1 MKKILQLALMVLP
14 LMAKAQDCPDF
25 TAPAAGKPLKVIIYT
40 ESAQCFTVY
49 KKDEAINTAPTKR
62 ITFYTDLMGFKA
74 RIVLAN
80 GVELEQRLLAG
91 EGQASIVF
99 EVTHNDK
106 KDTYNCRARFAQGK
120 ETEEGKRKRE
130 EEFAKLQQKNKDE
143 QARRD
148 KEWNDGLE
156 ADRKKREEEQKKTE
170 TISSSSSTPTTTNN
184 TNSSQSNTAK
194 TETSS
199 SSHNSSSGATSG
211 SNHHKARFLYEGVPI
226 ANTLI
231 TLKTPQK
238 EIIAAGT
245 TDSQGKVVLNT
256 NFPDGR
262 TDADIYGEKANSNW
276 KIEGALVFILNG
288 KSSEYIDCDLAPIV
302 KYIAEQMGMSPDML
316 AKSWG
321 FK

>member
-1 MKKILQLALMVLP
+1 MKNLLLLLFLAAPFMY
-14 LMAKAQDCPDF
+14 KAQDCADF
-25 TAPAAGKPLKVIIYT
+25 NAPTNGKPLKVIIYT
-40 ESAQCFTVY
+40 ETPQCFTVY
-49 KKDEAINTAPTKR
+49 NKDEVINSSPTKR
-62 ITFYTDLMGFKA
+62 VTFYTTLMGFKA

-99 EVTHNDK
+99 EVTHNEK
-106 KDTYNCRARFAQGK
+106 KDTYNCKARFAQGE
-120 ETEEGKRKRE
+120 ETEEGKKKLE
-130 EEFAKLQQKNKDE
+130 EEFAKLQQKNVDE
-143 QARRD
+143 KARRD

-156 ADRKKREEEQKKTE
+156 ADRKKREEEAAKSEPKTE
-170 TISSSSSTPTTTNN
+170 SISSNTTTHSSTSNSNSSTSNSASEQNASSS
-184 TNSSQSNTAK
+184 
-194 TETSS
+194 
-199 SSHNSSSGATSG
+199 ATKG
-211 SNHHKARFLYEGVPI
+211 SNHHKARFLYEGKPI

-238 EIIAAGT
+238 EVIAAGT

-288 KSSEYIDCDLAPIV
+288 KSTDYIDCDLAPVV